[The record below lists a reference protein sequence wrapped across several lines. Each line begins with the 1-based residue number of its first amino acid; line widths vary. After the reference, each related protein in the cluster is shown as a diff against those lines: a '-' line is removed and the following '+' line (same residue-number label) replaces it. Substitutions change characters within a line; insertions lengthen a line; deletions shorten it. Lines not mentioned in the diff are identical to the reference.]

1 MIALQKK
8 LELDRLDKLAASK
21 YVEHRKSLH
30 SNQIQKNMVAEQ
42 SDQINTLKPKRL
54 MYSFNK
60 LNDSSVITIVH
71 GPVHKEEVESL
82 STPVLLE
89 GSSISS
95 NGILKNKTVIFTQS
109 HNNERL
115 SFKNKKTYSQKLRT
129 ASTDVSPGSSLN
141 HLSTSKVS
149 SSKSISNNM
158 A

>member
-95 NGILKNKTVIFTQS
+95 NGI
-109 HNNERL
+109 
-115 SFKNKKTYSQKLRT
+115 
-129 ASTDVSPGSSLN
+129 
-141 HLSTSKVS
+141 
-149 SSKSISNNM
+149 
-158 A
+158 